1 MGRLLSRVLPYLEA
15 AALPVFAISFIL
27 GPDFPLSRIRETVQR
42 GRTREDRPHKGE
54 RARRTTTRPGGVA
67 THAAARRR
75 RLEKV
80 RRRG

>member
-1 MGRLLSRVLPYLEA
+1 MGRLLSRVLPYLAA
-15 AALPVFAISFIL
+15 AALAVFAIAFIL

-42 GRTREDRPHKGE
+42 GRTREDRPHKGKE
-54 RARRTTTRPGGVA
+54 PGARRRDQ
-67 THAAARRR
+67 AASPPTPRARRR